1 MKYYR
6 IIHNDVVTE
15 RGVGTTRTL
24 IPNEVHNLFNVKYSS
39 TAKQNSANATKKK
52 DFQDFQEDPET
63 PTVFFVDFLY
73 DTVRVVYFVTKIH
86 S

>member
-1 MKYYR
+1 MKL
-6 IIHNDVVTE
+6 HNDVVTE
-15 RGVGTTRTL
+15 RGVGTL
-24 IPNEVHNLFNVKYSS
+24 IPNEVHNLYNVKYSS
-39 TAKQNSANATKKK
+39 TARQNSANATKKK

-73 DTVRVVYFVTKIH
+73 DTVVYFVTKIH